1 MKVVI
6 GQTMHL
12 TMFPR
17 NLPQVLRR
25 VLNQK
30 VVYLMQEIIGK
41 LFILEHIFN
50 YLQNILGNNVKSGI

>member
-25 VLNQK
+25 VFNQK
-30 VVYLMQEIIGK
+30 VVLEMQEIIGK
-41 LFILEHIFN
+41 LFILEQIPNF
-50 YLQNILGNNVKSGI
+50 LILIVI